1 MRYSRFMNNEN
12 TGWDLTVAAAGEMED
27 YDYNTM
33 MEELYRDPEFLA
45 SMEARNAEALELQ
58 MVQDAHEHQND

>member
-1 MRYSRFMNNEN
+1 MNNGN
-12 TGWDLTVAAAGEMED
+12 NIGWDLTVAAAGEMED